1 MFKNTL
7 TFLLSSLLLWGCKE
21 NTNKIENKVFSPDE
35 TAAESKKANQ
45 FFDAAFDEYVSR
57 SPMTQTYLGIKTD
70 YTKLDDISP
79 ENEKREIDSLSA
91 KLANLKKNI
100 FFDKLDEQTQLSYR
114 LFEYGANLK
123 IEGYKYQWHNYPVNQ
138 MFGTHADLPAFM
150 INIHIIKDSN
160 DAKAYIA
167 RLSAFDEVFTQLI
180 KNLQIREE
188 KGIIAPKFVFPMVI
202 SDCKNILKGMPFEKT
217 SKDKSTLLEDFT
229 NKVEGLKLSP
239 TQALSLIKSAEI
251 ALLQSVQPA
260 YVKLIAYL
268 NHLETKADTRDGVWK
283 FADGYN
289 YYKYALKATTT
300 TDLTPDQIYA
310 TGLSEVAR
318 IHEEMRGVMKQ
329 VNFKGDSLQSFFK
342 FMKNDPQF
350 YFPNTKEGKKQYLA
364 TATAIIDTMRTH
376 LDDLFLTKP
385 KAAII
390 VKAVE
395 PFREQS
401 AGTAFYQDPAPD
413 GSRPGIYYVN
423 LFNMTTAANY
433 EMEALA
439 YHEGIPGHHMQLSIA
454 QELTPMPKFRK
465 YGGYYIG
472 YYTAYVEGWALY
484 SEQLG
489 KEIGFY
495 KDPYSNFGRLSME
508 LWRACRLV
516 VDVGLHGKKW
526 TREQAIKYL
535 QDNTSASDLECR
547 KSIERYIVMPSQAT
561 AYKVGMMKIIEVRNA
576 AKAELKDK
584 FDIREFHDVVLKYG
598 SVPLDILQE
607 NVQLW
612 VKRKQS
618 DTAGTVK

>member
-1 MFKNTL
+1 MIKKTF
-7 TFLLSSLLLWGCKE
+7 TFLLFSLLLWGCKE
-21 NTNKIENKVFSPDE
+21 NNTNTEKKEFTPDQIK
-35 TAAESKKANQ
+35 AESKKAND
-45 FFDAAFDEYVSR
+45 FFDTAFDEYVSR

-70 YTKLDDISP
+70 FTKLDDISP
-79 ENEKREIDSLSA
+79 DNEKREIDSLTA
-91 KLANLKKNI
+91 KLASLKKNI
-100 FFDKLDEQTQLSYR
+100 SFDKLDEQTQLSYR
-114 LFEYGANLK
+114 LFEYGAQLK
-123 IEGYKYQWHNYPVNQ
+123 IDGYQYQWHNYPVNQ

-150 INIHIIKDSN
+150 INIHTIKDSN
-160 DAKAYIA
+160 DAKAYIS
-167 RLSAFDEVFTQLI
+167 RLSGFDGVFTQLI

-202 SDCKNILKGMPFEKT
+202 SDCKNILKGIPFEKN
-217 SKDKSTLLEDFT
+217 SKEKSTLLEDFT
-229 NKVEGLKLSP
+229 TKVEGLKLSP
-239 TQALSLIKSAEI
+239 TQTQSLVKGAEV
-251 ALLQSVQPA
+251 ALLKSVQPA
-260 YVKLIAYL
+260 YIKLIAYL
-268 NHLETKADTRDGVWK
+268 NQLETKADTRDGVWK
-283 FADGYN
+283 FADGNN

-329 VNFKGDSLQSFFK
+329 VDFKGDSLKAFFK

-350 YFPNTKEGKKQYLA
+350 YFPNTKEGKQQYLRRA
-364 TATAIIDTMRTH
+364 TEIIDTMRTH

-385 KAAII
+385 KAAIV

-516 VDVGLHGKKW
+516 VDVGLHDKKW
-526 TREQAIKYL
+526 TREEAIKYL

-561 AYKVGMMKIIEVRNA
+561 AYKVGMMKILEVRNA

-598 SVPLDILQE
+598 SVPLDILEE

-612 VKRKQS
+612 VKRKQGNP
-618 DTAGTVK
+618 AGTAK